1 MAALDLSEVVLAG
14 PHELVD
20 GPLLRAVD
28 ETLRSRMLARNAS
41 ALEVRVATQPEDIVL
56 RGAAVLVLWDQ
67 WGVA

>member
-1 MAALDLSEVVLAG
+1 
-14 PHELVD
+14 
-20 GPLLRAVD
+20 
-28 ETLRSRMLARNAS
+28 MLARNAS